1 MKLFSALALLASLS
15 AASAASGATL
25 YFDAET
31 HHDVVTLQLTPPP
44 GVTFSA
50 EGGEVGYDVREGFG
64 FVGVT
69 GPGGNVEI
77 DQGQTLIVN
86 FAIAQIF
93 SNLTLGLLFDD
104 EFGDQFEAAGV
115 LTDGSSFQFIL
126 AVTGESTATWNGP
139 GAILTNLSPAAPGG
153 GGVWSIDNPFGNLAV
168 TSLRFTAGPNKPD
181 NSSDDYG
188 LIRFTSR
195 SASVPDVASTALLL
209 GLSLAALVGVAS
221 RRRGR

>member
-15 AASAASGATL
+15 AASAASAATL
-25 YFDAET
+25 YFDAAT
-31 HHDVVTLQLTPPP
+31 HQLSPPP

-64 FVGVT
+64 FIGVT
-69 GPGGNVEI
+69 LPGGNVEI

-86 FAIAQIF
+86 FATPQIF

-126 AVTGESTATWNGP
+126 AVTGETTATWNGP
-139 GAILTNLSPAAPGG
+139 GATLTNLSPAALGS
-153 GGVWSIDNPFGNLAV
+153 GGVWSIDNPFANLAV
-168 TSLRFTAGPNKPD
+168 SSLRFTAAPNKPE

-195 SASVPDVASTALLL
+195 SVPDAASTALLL
-209 GLSLAALVGVAS
+209 GLALAALVGVAS
-221 RRRGR
+221 RRRGQ